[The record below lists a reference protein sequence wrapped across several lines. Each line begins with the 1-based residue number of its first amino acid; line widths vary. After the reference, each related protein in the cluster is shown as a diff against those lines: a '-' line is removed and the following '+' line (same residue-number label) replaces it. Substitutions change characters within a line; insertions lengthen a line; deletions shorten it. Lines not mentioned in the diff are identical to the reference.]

1 MEHRPV
7 KSESLRSVGYEDGI
21 LEVTYGSSARRNE
34 PGKTYQY
41 KDPEGA
47 VHAALMEA
55 KSKGSFMHRIKG
67 KLTYRKK
74 GTEKWLN

>member
-1 MEHRPV
+1 
-7 KSESLRSVGYEDGI
+7 VGYEDGHPRGN
-21 LEVTYGSSARRNE
+21 VWSSARRNE

-41 KDPEGA
+41 KDPEGRFTRA
-47 VHAALMEA
+47 DEA

-74 GTEKWLN
+74 GRKNG

>member
-47 VHAALMEA
+47 VSRGADGA
-55 KSKGSFMHRIKG
+55 KSKGHSCTVSKA